1 MKIMKMLNSMGVL
14 CKMRKKL
21 LTDGCKSSQYGGNAS
36 KRLRQ
41 EIEKSG
47 REVYKPKKVRKGGS
61 EMAEGGNKPIQIIKT
76 DKAGPPVGPYSQGI
90 KAGGFVFVAGEKGMD
105 PVTKQMVSGGI
116 EAETRR
122 TLENIKA
129 ILEEAG
135 SSMDLVVSTFVFMT
149 DLTEFSKMNE
159 IYAEYFNVNPPGRTT
174 VEVQSLPAGAHVEI
188 TATALAGT

>member
-1 MKIMKMLNSMGVL
+1 
-14 CKMRKKL
+14 
-21 LTDGCKSSQYGGNAS
+21 
-36 KRLRQ
+36 
-41 EIEKSG
+41 
-47 REVYKPKKVRKGGS
+47 
-61 EMAEGGNKPIQIIKT
+61 MAKGNKPIEIIKT
-76 DKAGPPVGPYSQGI
+76 DKAGPPVGPYSQAV

-149 DLTEFSKMNE
+149 DLSEFSKMNE
-159 IYAEYFNVNPPGRTT
+159 IYAEYFTANPPGRTT
-174 VEVQSLPAGAHVEI
+174 VEVRSLPAGAHVEI
-188 TATALAGT
+188 TAYALAGSGS